1 MAEIIRGT
9 TPTLKFNFREVNP
22 AQIETAYLVLKQL
35 GAERLKL
42 SLSDATMTE
51 KALIWTLTQE
61 QTLHLAI
68 GRDVVV
74 VCDWKLQ
81 NGVRG
86 RSEEAVFDVGEP
98 GVKEV
103 I

>member
-9 TPTLKFNFREVNP
+9 TPTLKFNFRTVNP
-22 AQIETAYLVLKQL
+22 AEIDTAYLVIKQL
-35 GAERLKL
+35 GQEKLRL
-42 SLSDATMTE
+42 SLSDATASAN
-51 KALIWTLTQE
+51 ALSWTLTQE

-68 GRDVVV
+68 GRDVVA